1 MFWQPDGR
9 ANAGSHPTFSLTSHS
24 QQPDLFADL
33 PAFRTYARRGLD
45 VELSFAKAAELSAA
59 DAKAVFDL
67 CKVGVR

>member
-1 MFWQPDGR
+1 LATRRSRKCRFCAHLFLP
-9 ANAGSHPTFSLTSHS
+9 SHT